1 MGCWNEDERHFD
13 ATRIGLVYKDL
24 AKWRSVVDQ
33 HDSSCF
39 ALYIFFSFLCIVF
52 YVCFASAMLGKPC
65 QELLGVLPVSSPD
78 GQWQNWN
85 GTCCCPGVTSY
96 NRYVKMHYKCLE
108 KIKAC
113 LLTTWVETPVQGG
126 RSRCARKRGPSQ
138 RFLHCFWIF
147 WRVFQVV
154 IQEEL

>member
-1 MGCWNEDERHFD
+1 M
-13 ATRIGLVYKDL
+13 KDTL
-24 AKWRSVVDQ
+24 MQIESVSYTKTWRSGEVLWISMI
-33 HDSSCF
+33 HH
-39 ALYIFFSFLCIVF
+39 ALLSIYFSFLCIVF

-85 GTCCCPGVTSY
+85 GTCCSPGVTSY
-96 NRYVKMHYKCLE
+96 NRYVKMHYICLE